1 MRYVLPLLAL
11 ALLPAC
17 GSSKKHA
24 APRYDRARVVPCL
37 RAGGSSFARAGA
49 SAVRIDVSGESRFAT
64 LAEVDLA
71 FGRDAQQAFAR
82 LRARY
87 FFRTNPKA
95 KPYVRGRLA
104 GNVAYAITTLPFSK
118 HGAKGLDA
126 ARSRVRAKAER
137 LVEGCLSKS
146 RA

>member
-1 MRYVLPLLAL
+1 MRYVLPLLGV
-11 ALLPAC
+11 ALLAAC

-37 RAGGSSFARAGA
+37 RAEGSSFARAGA
-49 SAVRIDVSGESRFAT
+49 SVVRIDVSGESKFAT
-64 LAEVDLA
+64 LAEVDVA
-71 FGRDAQQAFAR
+71 FGRDAQQALAR

-95 KPYVRGRLA
+95 KPYVHGRFT

-118 HGAKGLDA
+118 HGPKGLEA
-126 ARSRVRAKAER
+126 ARARVRARAER
-137 LVEGCLSKS
+137 LVERCLAQA
-146 RA
+146 RG